1 MDRAAWKTLQ
11 AHYMKVKELS
21 LRKLFD
27 DSLQQGQSM
36 TAESVG
42 IFDYSKNL
50 IADETLSLLLPLAE
64 ESDLRANIDAMFQGE
79 KINVTEK
86 RAVLHVALRAPQG
99 QAIRRFR
106 NFRSPSHV

>member
-1 MDRAAWKTLQ
+1 
-11 AHYMKVKELS
+11 
-21 LRKLFD
+21 
-27 DSLQQGQSM
+27 
-36 TAESVG
+36 
-42 IFDYSKNL
+42 
-50 IADETLSLLLPLAE
+50 
-64 ESDLRANIDAMFQGE
+64 MFQGE